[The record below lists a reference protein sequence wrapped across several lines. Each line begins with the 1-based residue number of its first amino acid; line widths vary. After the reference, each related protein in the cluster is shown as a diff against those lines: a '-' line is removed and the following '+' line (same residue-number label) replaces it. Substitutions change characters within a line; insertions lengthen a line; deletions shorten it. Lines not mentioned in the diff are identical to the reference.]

1 MLKRIDTKMNKEL
14 VSKPYAAIKALKEEL
29 VKEQNEIVS
38 IVKKNND
45 KYMAKIKELDVA
57 INEILT
63 DTRSL
68 QDQYKKKISD
78 IGKNLES
85 TKRFRDGITLT
96 VNAIQK
102 QMESISSNCDTNHM
116 KMTEHSNRIALK
128 FAETTVD
135 LKSASDGFA
144 REIERV

>member
-68 QDQYKKKISD
+68 
-78 IGKNLES
+78 
-85 TKRFRDGITLT
+85 
-96 VNAIQK
+96 
-102 QMESISSNCDTNHM
+102 
-116 KMTEHSNRIALK
+116 
-128 FAETTVD
+128 
-135 LKSASDGFA
+135 
-144 REIERV
+144 